1 MGRDEIKLFIISS
14 RIFENIPQNGPE
26 YPNRN
31 LAIARFLVTAVR
43 INIEGLPPWLVS
55 LSSSVLELTWHG
67 LGRSLHVNL

>member
-14 RIFENIPQNGPE
+14 GIFENIPQNGPE

-43 INIEGLPPWLVS
+43 INIGALPCIVKLS
-55 LSSSVLELTWHG
+55 LQ
-67 LGRSLHVNL
+67 

>member
-31 LAIARFLVTAVR
+31 FLAIARFLVTAVR
-43 INIEGLPPWLVS
+43 INIGALPPWLVS
-55 LSSSVLELTWHG
+55 LSSSVLELT
-67 LGRSLHVNL
+67 

>member
-1 MGRDEIKLFIISS
+1 MGREEIKLFIISS

-31 LAIARFLVTAVR
+31 LAIARCLVTAVR

-67 LGRSLHVNL
+67 LGRSLHVNP